1 MTEEFLQFVWEQ
13 RLFDPSGLFTLS
25 GEKVVF
31 IETGMRNDNA
41 GPDFFNARIRLGE
54 TLWAGNV
61 EIHVHSS
68 DWYKHGHQHDR
79 AYDNIILHVVQKQD
93 KPVLYIENKL
103 PLKNESPHN

>member
-13 RLFDPSGLFTLS
+13 RLFDSSGLFTLS
-25 GEKVVF
+25 GEKVVI

-61 EIHVHSS
+61 RFTFIHLTGTNTTTSTTGLTTHYSS
-68 DWYKHGHQHDR
+68 RGT
-79 AYDNIILHVVQKQD
+79 
-93 KPVLYIENKL
+93 ETG
-103 PLKNESPHN
+103 